1 MSGELILIPTPISD
15 YDLHHQTKELLLEQ
29 IEQKSLIVVEEAKT
43 CRRRWLAW
51 GLPRESIAEFE
62 IYNEHNRDQQIDHF
76 ISILQTGR
84 NICLMSDC
92 GLPAFCDPGRR
103 LVSRVHERNL
113 DLRSAY
119 FDNSVLL
126 ALALSGFVHE
136 SFWFAG
142 FLPKQASERKQ
153 LYAAI
158 DKRGE
163 TTIIM
168 DTPYRLNKIL
178 EELNQDSKAKNWEYF
193 LACDLLSEKE
203 LLIRGNINKLI
214 KTNKGEKREF
224 VAVISPKY
232 GRK

>member
-1 MSGELILIPTPISD
+1 MSGKLILIPTPISQ
-15 YDLHHQTKELLLEQ
+15 YELHHQTKELLLEQ
-29 IEQKSLIVVEEAKT
+29 IGKKSLIVVEEAKT

-62 IYNEHNRDQQIDHF
+62 IYNEHNRDEQIDHF
-76 ISILQTGR
+76 IAILKTGR

-103 LVSRVHERNL
+103 LVARIHDHGLNL
-113 DLRSAY
+113 TSAY

-142 FLPKQASERKQ
+142 FLPKQTPERKQ
-153 LYAAI
+153 LYSMI
-158 DKRGE
+158 EKRGE

-178 EELNQDSKAKNWEYF
+178 EELSLDAKAKNWEYF

-214 KTNKGEKREF
+214 KANKGEKREF
-224 VAVISPKY
+224 VAVISSKY
-232 GRK
+232 GKK